1 MADTK
6 KLITMTRVNET
17 GGYDTLYP
25 KTLASQVFIDAS
37 TTLADHVTDTNLHIT
52 ATERAALTAT
62 NSANG
67 YVQLDSQGY
76 VPTGLLNPSVLAV
89 NREYANIAELLN
101 ATTTDVV
108 PGQIVMV
115 LDASAD
121 STVDA
126 GWAIYRRLSSANDLS
141 QLSSW
146 QKIAE
151 AESLD
156 VVVNWANIQNK
167 PTSSVSDIDDAV
179 SKKHSHANA
188 TVLDKFT
195 EDANGLKY
203 DGSAVAFVNSV
214 VDFKVVDAASVPQ
227 ASSLK
232 ANDLVFVVTGTTTI

>member
-1 MADTK
+1 MADVK

-37 TTLADHVTDTNLHIT
+37 TTLADHVVDTTVHLT
-52 ATERAALTAT
+52 STERSALTAT
-62 NSANG
+62 NNANG
-67 YVQLDSQGY
+67 YVKLDSNGY

-89 NREYANIAELLN
+89 NKEFADITALL
-101 ATTTDVV
+101 AASTTDIV

-121 STVDA
+121 STVDS
-126 GWAIYRRLSSANDLS
+126 GWAIYRRLTSASDLS

-151 AESLD
+151 RESLD
-156 VVVNWANIQNK
+156 VVVNWANIVDK
-167 PTSSVSDIDDAV
+167 PSSTVANIDDAV
-179 SKKHSHANA
+179 TKRHIHANSA
-188 TVLDKFT
+188 VLDKFT

-203 DGSAVAFVNSV
+203 NGSAVAFTNSV
-214 VDFKVVDAASVPQ
+214 IEFKVVDSASIPAAST
-227 ASSLK
+227 LK
-232 ANDLVFVVTGTTTI
+232 ANDLVFVVSGTVE